1 MFAALGLLF
10 VAIAAEV
17 IGTTALPRANGFRD
31 PLWSAVV
38 VSTYVLSTWLLALVV
53 RHLPVS
59 TVYAVWAGVG
69 TAVVAAISVLWLGEA
84 LTPMK
89 VVAIAMIVLGVVVL
103 NLQGAH

>member
-10 VAIAAEV
+10 VAIITEV
-17 IGTTALPRANGFRD
+17 IGTTALPRTNGFRD

-38 VSTYVLSTWLLALVV
+38 IVSYVVSTWLLSLVV

-69 TAVVAAISVLWLGEA
+69 TAVIAAIGVLCLGDQ
-84 LTPMK
+84 LTLVK
-89 VVAIAMIVLGVVVL
+89 VGAIALIVIGVVVL